1 MATKK
6 TGFQEKILSWYD
18 ANRRDLPWRKDKNPY
33 HILLSEIILQQ
44 TRVAQ
49 GLSYYEKFVEAF
61 PTVQDLAGAKEEQ
74 VLKLWQGL
82 GYYSRARNLHSASRQ
97 IIHEFDGT
105 IPSGSKELMKLKGVG
120 TYTAA
125 AVASIAFQE
134 AVPVVDGNV
143 YRVIARYLGL
153 RDAIDTGPGQKVF
166 ARAAKDLLWTK
177 DPGKYNQAIMEFGA
191 LQCVPANPVCA
202 ICPLAENC
210 MAFQEGLVN
219 ELPRKEKKVKVRK
232 RFFNYLVIK
241 QKNEIV
247 LQKRAGKDI
256 WEGLYEFP
264 LVESEEELQSFGQ
277 LMQLN
282 QGAIPYESMTFK
294 KNHRPKKH
302 LLTHQELH
310 PTFWELEWLG
320 SKKDLKKAFPYGLVL
335 TSSKAEGLPF
345 PKIIENFWKKVSF
358 YH

>member
-6 TGFQEKILSWYD
+6 TGFQEKILVWYD

-33 HILLSEIILQQ
+33 HILLSEVILQQ

-49 GLSYYEKFVEAF
+49 GLSYYEKFVETF
-61 PTVQDLAGAKEEQ
+61 PTVQDLAKAKEEQ

-82 GYYSRARNLHSASRQ
+82 GYYSRARNLHSASQQ
-97 IIHEFDGT
+97 IMNEFAGT
-105 IPSGSKELMKLKGVG
+105 IPSSSKELMKLKGVG

-125 AVASIAFQE
+125 AVASMAFQE

-166 ARAAKDLLWTK
+166 AQAAKELLWKK

-191 LQCVPANPVCA
+191 LQCVPMNPACET
-202 ICPLAENC
+202 CPVMESCEAQKQN
-210 MAFQEGLVN
+210 LVAV
-219 ELPRKEKKVKVRK
+219 LPRKEKIVQIRK
-232 RFFNYLVIK
+232 RFFNYLVINL
-241 QKNEIV
+241 KNEIV
-247 LQKRAGKDI
+247 LQKRGGKDI
-256 WEGLYEFP
+256 WEGLYQFP
-264 LVESEEELQSFGQ
+264 LVESEQELHSYGQ
-277 LMQLN
+277 LMQLS
-282 QGAIPYESMTFK
+282 GSTIPYESMAFK

-310 PTFWELEWLG
+310 PVFWEIDWTG
-320 SKKDLKKAFPYGLVL
+320 SKKDLKKAFPHAVIL
-335 TSSKAEGLPF
+335 TSSKAESLPF
-345 PKIIENFWKKVSF
+345 PKIIENFWKKSKF
-358 YH
+358 

>member
-1 MATKK
+1 MAKK
-6 TGFQEKILSWYD
+6 KSGFQEKILIWFD

-33 HILLSEIILQQ
+33 HILLSEVILQQ

-49 GLSYYEKFVEAF
+49 GLSYYEKFVDTF
-61 PTVQDLAGAKEEQ
+61 PTVRDLAKAKEEQ

-82 GYYSRARNLHSASRQ
+82 GYYSRARNLHSAAQQ
-97 IIHEFDGT
+97 ITTEFAGT
-105 IPSGSKELMKLKGVG
+105 IPSNSAELMKLKGVG

-125 AVASIAFQE
+125 AVASMAFNE

-153 RDAIDTGPGQKVF
+153 KDAIDTGPGQKVF
-166 ARAAKDLLWTK
+166 AQAAKELLWKK

-191 LQCVPANPVCA
+191 LQCVPMNPAC
-202 ICPLAENC
+202 ENC
-210 MAFQEGLVN
+210 PVMESCEAFRQKLVAV
-219 ELPRKEKKVKVRK
+219 LPRKEKKVRVKK
-232 RFFNYLVIK
+232 RFFNYLVINL
-241 QKNEIV
+241 KNEIV
-247 LQKRAGKDI
+247 LHKRAGKDI
-256 WEGLYEFP
+256 WEGLYQFP
-264 LVESEEELQSFGQ
+264 LVESEQELHSFGQ

-282 QGAIPYESMTFK
+282 VDTIPYESMIFK

-310 PTFWELEWLG
+310 PVFWEMDWIG
-320 SKKDLKKAFPYGLVL
+320 SKKDLKKAFPQAVIL

-345 PKIIENFWKKVSF
+345 PKIIENFWKKS
-358 YH
+358 